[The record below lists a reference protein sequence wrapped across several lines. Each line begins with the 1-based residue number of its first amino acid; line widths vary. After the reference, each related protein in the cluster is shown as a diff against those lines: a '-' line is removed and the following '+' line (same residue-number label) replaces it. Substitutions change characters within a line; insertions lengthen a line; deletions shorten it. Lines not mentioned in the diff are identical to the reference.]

1 MINWIKIEDEIPE
14 EGRRLL
20 YFFECTG
27 VSVGFYYGRDEEYPC
42 SNDHVFGSNT
52 GFLTGDVTH
61 WCYIGYPDAE
71 EAVEWRI
78 DADREFFEETKKEI
92 FKIKEPIK
100 EEMPQEQIDSVRE
113 SSFPNNDYYCEAS
126 DWKA

>member
-27 VSVGFYYGRDEEYPC
+27 VSLGFYFGRNEEYPC
-42 SNDHVFGSNT
+42 SNDHVFGSNA

-78 DADREFFEETKKEI
+78 DADREFFEETKKQ
-92 FKIKEPIK
+92 IKQASRDIAGEMCDDLLKMIK
-100 EEMPQEQIDSVRE
+100 DRRYE
-113 SSFPNNDYYCEAS
+113 
-126 DWKA
+126 

>member
-1 MINWIKIEDEIPE
+1 M
-14 EGRRLL
+14 
-20 YFFECTG
+20 
-27 VSVGFYYGRDEEYPC
+27 
-42 SNDHVFGSNT
+42 
-52 GFLTGDVTH
+52 TH

-100 EEMPQEQIDSVRE
+100 EEMTQEQIDSVRE
-113 SSFPNNDYYCEAS
+113 SSFPNKDYYCEDS